1 MPVERDL
8 VFYLAGL
15 LDPAQA
21 LRFEE
26 RLAADPSLQAALV
39 GLSGRWSPDVEVSVP
54 QWRVPPPGLG
64 VGAMAEVPA
73 VFSEQTLRPG
83 DRFSMRI
90 DALPDAG
97 LRRVVVLRKI
107 DSGWDIVYPSAA
119 GQTLTLTDLKQDT
132 EGCFQLDLTVQ
143 SPPGR
148 QRWAVALPEVA
159 AKVDWSLPEDR
170 RWRWLRDA
178 VAGGGVP
185 IASVDI
191 EVASAG

>member
-15 LDPAQA
+15 LDPPQA

-26 RLAADPSLQAALV
+26 RLANDPALQGALSA
-39 GLSGRWSPDVEVSVP
+39 LAGRWSPDVEVFVP
-54 QWRVPPPGLG
+54 PWRVPPPGLG
-64 VGAMAEVPA
+64 VGAAAGVPA
-73 VFSEQTLRPG
+73 MFSEQTLRPG

-90 DALPDAG
+90 DPIPDARV
-97 LRRVVVLRKI
+97 RRVIVLRKV
-107 DSGWDIVYPSAA
+107 DSGWDVVYPAA
-119 GQTLTLTDLKQDT
+119 AEQALTLTDLKQDT
-132 EGCFQLDLTVQ
+132 DGCFQLDLTVQ

-148 QRWAVALPEVA
+148 QRWAVALPET
-159 AKVDWSLPEDR
+159 AKSVDWSLPADS

-178 VAGGGVP
+178 VAGGEVP

-191 EVASAG
+191 EVAGA